1 MTIREGI
8 HVLLGEGRV
17 FPLLTY
23 QDLRKLFYGDR
34 TAAFAKGIGV
44 LVEVGL
50 LERITRN
57 LYLNRA
63 APDMGFDA
71 IGRIVRYIRPG
82 HLSYLSYESA
92 LAEHGSIN
100 QVPVISTFAT
110 TGATGRYSTRY
121 GVIELTHT
129 NRSARKILSETAY
142 EEYSDTFVASPDL
155 ALEDLKRSRPHM
167 LHLVDDEYHRH
178 AKHEWD
184 EAA

>member
-1 MTIREGI
+1 MIIREAI
-8 HVLLGEGRV
+8 HVLLGEGRKL
-17 FPLLTY
+17 PLLTH
-23 QDLRKLFYGDR
+23 QDLRKLFYKDR
-34 TAAFAKGIGV
+34 PAAFAKGLGM
-44 LVEVGL
+44 LVDIGL
-50 LERITRN
+50 LDRITRN
-57 LYLNRA
+57 VYLNRV

-71 IGRIVRYIRPG
+71 IGRIVRYVRPG

-100 QVPVISTFAT
+100 QVPIVSTFAT
-110 TGATGRYSTRY
+110 TGPSGRYSTRY

-142 EEYSDTFVASPDL
+142 EEYSDSFLASPTL

-167 LHLVDDEYHRH
+167 FHLVDDEYHRE
-178 AKHEWD
+178 AMREWD